1 MFSLN
6 NIGHIKMPRTS
17 EDAFQNSQKYS
28 VCDNSG
34 FVEAAAS
41 FIYRGHLISFSTIG
55 YNKPIQQHH
64 VLVTGNNGNSDIVKE
79 FDTVESAIVNINNW
93 LINYNPS

>member
-1 MFSLN
+1 MA
-6 NIGHIKMPRTS
+6 RTS
-17 EDAFQNSQKYS
+17 EDAFQNNQKYS

-55 YNKPIQQHH
+55 YNKPITQNY
-64 VLVTGNNGNSDIVKE
+64 VLVTGSNGNSDITKE

-93 LINYNPS
+93 ISNHNLS

>member
-1 MFSLN
+1 
-6 NIGHIKMPRTS
+6 MPRTA

-55 YNKPIQQHH
+55 YNKPITQNP
-64 VLVTGNNGNSDIVKE
+64 VLVIGSNGNSDITKE
-79 FDTVESAIVNINNW
+79 FDTVESAIVNINSW
-93 LINYNPS
+93 LSNHNPS